1 MERALS
7 NLAAWS
13 LQALLV
19 IVMSGALPLLFRLH
33 APAVRHAYWR
43 ALLLICLIL
52 PLVQPWRID
61 SVSVPILNATERVSS
76 PHSAS
81 SASLSPASK
90 AALSSQAERERWIR
104 IIGFVLVTG
113 AVVRLAWLVA
123 GIARLRRLR
132 RAGEP
137 PAPDEATDD
146 LFTLLAAR
154 ADVRYADDLRQPVTF
169 GVYKPVVLLPK
180 SLSAR
185 PSALRRAVFAHEL
198 WHVRRRD
205 WLWLVIEQAVR
216 AVLWFHPAILWL
228 ISRVQSSREEVVDE
242 LTVLATNARRSYLEA
257 LLVFADEPRIY
268 PATPFARRRHLFQ
281 RMLLISR
288 EAVMSSRRIVS
299 SCAAMGAV
307 VIAAGWYGVA
317 AFPLKAAAPASAQ
330 GQPRD
335 LRPSEPRPASSR
347 EQQLR
352 STLETSSAP
361 LASYFEVAK
370 LQEARGAFKEAEST
384 LAMARTAF
392 PNEPTVLMTLA
403 GLYQRSGQFAEAVG
417 AVEQVATM
425 QASDPV
431 AQHIVATFYE
441 QKVRVDGGL
450 LSPADR
456 DRYIQLGIAAEDRA
470 LGLKPDYVDAM
481 IVKNILLRH
490 QANAET
496 NATTRTQLIAEAD
509 QLRSRAIELQQS
521 QRQLMGSGGPGVSVG
536 VRNGAVPPPPPP
548 PPQPRGATPPP
559 PPPPPPPGGAELVD
573 GMATVRVGGNIKQP
587 TKLRNVPP
595 VYPPLAQQAGVQ
607 GVVILEITIDT
618 TGLVRDGRI
627 MRSIPLLDE
636 AALDAVRQWQ
646 FTPTVVNGQAVPVI
660 MTVTVNFNLGG

>member
-19 IVMSGALPLLFRLH
+19 IVVSGGLPSLFRLH
-33 APAVRHAYWR
+33 APAVRHIYWR
-43 ALLLICLIL
+43 TLLVICLIL
-52 PLVQPWRID
+52 PLVQPWRLD
-61 SVSVPILNATERVSS
+61 SLPVQTHNATERVSS
-76 PHSAS
+76 TPSAS
-81 SASLSPASK
+81 STSLRPAPKS
-90 AALSSQAERERWIR
+90 ALSSQAVRQRWIS
-104 IIGFVLVTG
+104 IIGLVLVTG
-113 AVVRLAWLVA
+113 AVVRIAWLAA

-146 LFTLLAAR
+146 LFALLAAR

-169 GVYKPVVLLPK
+169 GVYKPVVLLPR

-205 WLWLVIEQAVR
+205 WLWLVIEEAVR

-317 AFPLKAAAPASAQ
+317 AFPLKSAAPASAQ

-335 LRPSEPRPASSR
+335 LRPGEPRPASSR
-347 EQQLR
+347 ELELR
-352 STLETSSAP
+352 STLTSGSAP
-361 LASYFEVAK
+361 LPSYFEVAK
-370 LQEARGAFKEAEST
+370 LQETRGAIKEAEST

-392 PNEPTVLMTLA
+392 PNEPIVLMTLA

-417 AVEQVATM
+417 AVEQVAAM
-425 QASDPV
+425 QASDPA

-441 QKVRVDGGL
+441 QKVRVDTG

-456 DRYIQLGIAAEDRA
+456 VRYIQSGIAAEDRA

-496 NATTRTQLIAEAD
+496 NATTRAQLIAEAD

-521 QRQLMGSGGPGVSVG
+521 QRQLMGSGGSGVSVG
-536 VRNGAVPPPPPP
+536 VRSGGMPPPPPP

-559 PPPPPPPGGAELVD
+559 PPPPPPPGGVELVD
-573 GMATVRVGGNIKQP
+573 GMAPVRVGGNIKQP

-595 VYPPLAQQAGVQ
+595 VYPPIAQSSGVQ

-618 TGLVRDGRI
+618 TGMVRDARI
-627 MRSIPLLDE
+627 LRSIPLLDE
-636 AALDAVRQWQ
+636 AAMDAAKQWQ
-646 FTPTVVNGQAVPVI
+646 FTGTEVNGQAVPVI
-660 MTVTVNFNLGG
+660 MTVTVNFTLGG